1 MKYFLN
7 ISGIF
12 DADWDFPYKNNL
24 KRFSIFRISENYF
37 FRILTCASG
46 PPTRYRGTA
55 VWYRYQYPLSMA
67 MYDVWRVV
75 QQGGVGCADAPP
87 RNLANRPR
95 P

>member
-46 PPTRYRGTA
+46 PPTTY
-55 VWYRYQYPLSMA
+55 
-67 MYDVWRVV
+67 MYLKVV
-75 QQGGVGCADAPP
+75 
-87 RNLANRPR
+87 
-95 P
+95 